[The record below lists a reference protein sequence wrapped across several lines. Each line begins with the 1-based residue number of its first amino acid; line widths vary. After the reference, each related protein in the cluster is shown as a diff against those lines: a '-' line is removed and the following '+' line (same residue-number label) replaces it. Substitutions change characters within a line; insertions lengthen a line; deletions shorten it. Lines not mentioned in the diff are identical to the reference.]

1 MRLLLPDRQ
10 GLQRLTLLRLG
21 LLLLKNPE
29 PHTDMN
35 ATYEKGAA
43 LAAAGKL
50 GELQKLIKE
59 TQKTDVVTAIAMG
72 RLIES
77 AIHNLGK
84 R

>member
-1 MRLLLPDRQ
+1 
-10 GLQRLTLLRLG
+10 
-21 LLLLKNPE
+21 
-29 PHTDMN
+29 MN

-43 LAAAGKL
+43 LAVAGKL

-59 TQKTDVVTAIAMG
+59 TEKTDVVTAIAMG